1 MKKKKKTKKGLPAGR
16 QGYTLIEFIVALSIF
31 VTVIV
36 IVLGL
41 FSMAIKGQRKVISQ
55 QNIQENASFLMEF
68 MAKEIRMSKINGS
81 INGSNGTFTTLK
93 LTRSDGINVVY
104 SISDGK
110 IFRNDGTRDGQVSAD
125 EVIVTGSFY
134 IEGVNPNPTTNDY
147 LQPKV
152 TIVLKI
158 QGVGNKVEE
167 KSEMNIQYTLSQR
180 NLDL

>member
-1 MKKKKKTKKGLPAGR
+1 MKKKKKIFSNKN
-16 QGYTLIEFIVALSIF
+16 GYTLIELMVALSIF

-55 QNIQENASFLMEF
+55 QNVQENASFLMEF

-81 INGSNGTFTTLK
+81 NGTFTTLA

-104 SISDGK
+104 NISGGK
-110 IFRNDGTRDGQVSAD
+110 ISRNDGTRDGQVSAD

-134 IEGVNPNPTTNDY
+134 IEGVGAGAIDNQ
-147 LQPKV
+147 QPKV

-167 KSEMNIQYTLSQR
+167 KSEMHIQYTLSQR
-180 NLDL
+180 NLDI